1 MARPDPRMSLHRFHM
16 RSKVGL
22 FLLCRLGLLFM
33 VAGLSSAFVESA
45 AGQQQPP
52 EPLKVAVKELV
63 PFVFKDAEGK
73 LTGFSIDLWHAIAD
87 ELNTP
92 YEYVEVET
100 VGDQLEAVRA
110 GRADVAIAGISITGD
125 REQIVDFSLPYYRA
139 GLQIMAV
146 QDDSLAIGDFVQAL
160 LSPTALAVL
169 LGFFVII
176 LIVAHVLWLF
186 ERHNNPDFPRGYLK
200 GIWASIWWA
209 TVTITTVGYGDTT
222 PRGAVGRLIALFWML
237 AGIFLIANF
246 TASITSV
253 VTTNHLKNQIH
264 DVRDLWGRS
273 SVTIE
278 GSTSEDFLRHFNLKP
293 QTVTA
298 VDEAYEMLHTGAADA
313 VVYDAPVLRHY
324 ARFAG
329 GGSLQ
334 LVGPIFNPEDYGIA
348 LELDSE
354 LRKPINIALLRL
366 QENGSYDALEER
378 WFGAEF
384 E

>member
-1 MARPDPRMSLHRFHM
+1 MVRPDPKISLLRFHT

-22 FLLCRLGLLFM
+22 FLLFRLGLLLV

-52 EPLKVAVKELV
+52 EPLKVAVKEIV

-87 ELNTP
+87 ELNMP
-92 YEYVEVET
+92 FEYVEVET
-100 VGDQLEAVRA
+100 VGEQLEAVRV

-125 REQIVDFSLPYYRA
+125 RARDVDFSLPYYRA

-146 QDDSLAIGDFVQAL
+146 QDNSLAIGDFVQAL

-273 SVTIE
+273 TVTIE
-278 GSTSEDFLRHFNLKP
+278 GSTSEDYLRHFNLKP
-293 QTVTA
+293 QTVST
-298 VDEAYEMLHTGAADA
+298 VDEAYEMLRAGTADA
-313 VVYDAPVLRHY
+313 VVYDAPVLRYY

-329 GGSLQ
+329 GGNLR
-334 LVGPIFNPEDYGIA
+334 LVGSVFNPEDYGIA

-354 LRKPINIALLRL
+354 LRKPINVALLRL
-366 QENGSYDALEER
+366 QENGSYGALEDR
-378 WFGAEF
+378 WFGTE
-384 E
+384 